1 MGRGTGTHQEVIKNE
16 SEWGREPGEFTE
28 LTGRGQGGGNL
39 QIGSRPLREQIR
51 SDAAQRGE
59 GCKCRLLSGCTD
71 IFSSPNAFFDGGK
84 QSIAMKARDSSIVHN
99 FQSCLGCRW
108 RI

>member
-16 SEWGREPGEFTE
+16 SEWGREPGEFTG
-28 LTGRGQGGGNL
+28 LTGKGQGRGNL

-59 GCKCRLLSGCTD
+59 GCECRLLSGCTD
-71 IFSSPNAFFDGGK
+71 ICSSPNAFFDGGK